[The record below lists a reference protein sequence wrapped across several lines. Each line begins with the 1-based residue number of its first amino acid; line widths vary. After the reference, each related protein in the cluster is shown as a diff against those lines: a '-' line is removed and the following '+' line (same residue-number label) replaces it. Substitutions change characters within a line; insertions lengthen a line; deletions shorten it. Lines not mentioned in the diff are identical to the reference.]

1 MSEIT
6 LRAPAAVA
14 VPRGAPWA
22 ASAFAAVL
30 QFVRKSYDAWHA
42 HNEQMRRFDE
52 AAALRRVAAGI
63 AHTDPSFASD
73 LFAAAD
79 RHIGGR

>member
-1 MSEIT
+1 MTEIT
-6 LRAPAAVA
+6 LHAPAPIA
-14 VPRGAPWA
+14 VPRGAPLA
-22 ASAFAAVL
+22 AAAFAAL
-30 QFVRKSYDAWHA
+30 LRFVRKSLEAWRA
-42 HNEQMRRFDE
+42 HNEEMRRFDE

-63 AHTDPSFASD
+63 ARYDPSFASD